1 MRIEDTFVIS
11 APAQEVYA
19 ALLDV
24 ERIAPCVPGADG
36 VEPLGDDA
44 YRARVRVKVGP
55 ITMQYRADIAIV
67 DRDPQALRATL
78 RVRAKESRGQG
89 GAEAVAEL
97 SLAEV
102 GGRTEGRIG
111 VDVAL
116 SGRVASMGQ
125 GVIADVSARM
135 VAAFAANLEALLGTA
150 PAPDAAAAPQ
160 AESGIAPPPSPPQ
173 PQPVAVAAVAG
184 AVLRER
190 ARRAPRARGVW
201 PVLLAIGLFA
211 AGYVAGRRR
220 A

>member
-1 MRIEDTFVIS
+1 MRIDDTFLIS

-55 ITMQYRADIAIV
+55 MTMQYRADIVIV
-67 DRDPQALRATL
+67 DRDPEALRATL

-97 SLAEV
+97 ALAEA
-102 GGRTEGRIG
+102 GDRTEGRIG

-125 GVIADVSARM
+125 GVIGDVSATM
-135 VAAFAANLEALLGTA
+135 VAAFAANLEALLGP
-150 PAPDAAAAPQ
+150 PAP
-160 AESGIAPPPSPPQ
+160 
-173 PQPVAVAAVAG
+173 PVAVTAVAG
-184 AVLRER
+184 AVVRER
-190 ARRAPRARGVW
+190 ARRARRPRSAW
-201 PVLLAIGLFA
+201 PALAVALFA